1 MINSR
6 FSKFLIVHLVLSL
19 FVVVPA
25 IGQDAIRHSLFIA
38 GPNFTGILDED
49 GKVQWNAGR
58 LAARDGFVLDNGN
71 VLIAWN
77 DEVKEFNRAEQD
89 KIVFHYRKSA
99 TNKEIGT
106 VERLANGNTLIT
118 ELGVEPRLIEV
129 AADEGVDYTIE
140 FIGTRKGFDSRSK
153 EQVDKE
159 RITHQVLH

>member
-1 MINSR
+1 MINAR
-6 FSKFLIVHLVLSL
+6 FSKFLFVHLVLSV

-89 KIVFHYRKSA
+89 KIEFHYRKSA

-129 AADEGVDYTIE
+129 APNGEIAVSFALIPETENAD
-140 FIGTRKGFDSRSK
+140 RKS
-153 EQVDKE
+153 V
-159 RITHQVLH
+159 V